1 MALIEN
7 RRAYFDHEILEKFDA
22 GLELKGFEAKALKNG
37 RGSLAGSRAIVRGNE
52 IYVVGMDIPAYH
64 PANTPEDYDSQRT
77 RRLLLKKKEIAH
89 LYGKIQQKSL
99 TLIPLSVY
107 SKNGFLKLSFGL
119 AKGLKK
125 YDKRE
130 RTKEREAKRNIER
143 KMKER

>member
-22 GLELKGFEAKALKNG
+22 GLELKGFEVKALKSG
-37 RGSLAGSRAIVRGNE
+37 KGSLAGSRVIVRGSE
-52 IYVVGMDIPAYH
+52 IYVVGMDIPAYQ

-143 KMKER
+143 KMKTE